1 MKEEKTNMIFEMEI
15 SSTSNKNKMEKRL
28 MCDYQKRIILPCIRL
43 QFMNESNIH
52 VIVALNKQCKISLTS
67 RKKL

>member
-52 VIVALNKQCKISLTS
+52 VIVFWP
-67 RKKL
+67 